1 MTACGKAVCLGLT
14 IVFFLTGV
22 LIAVV
27 IVTKDGNAGH
37 QNGQSKESSF
47 VFVKPSLTS
56 FRQNNN
62 CDNPPEL
69 ESGTSG
75 P

>member
-27 IVTKDGNAGH
+27 IVTKEGGSH
-37 QNGQSKESSF
+37 QNGQSKESTHNMYI
-47 VFVKPSLTS
+47 VTS

-62 CDNPPEL
+62 CDNPPKL

>member
-27 IVTKDGNAGH
+27 IVTKEGNGSH
-37 QNGQSKESSF
+37 QNGQSKESTHNMYI
-47 VFVKPSLTS
+47 VTS

>member
-27 IVTKDGNAGH
+27 IVTKDGH

-47 VFVKPSLTS
+47 FS
-56 FRQNNN
+56 
-62 CDNPPEL
+62 
-69 ESGTSG
+69 
-75 P
+75 